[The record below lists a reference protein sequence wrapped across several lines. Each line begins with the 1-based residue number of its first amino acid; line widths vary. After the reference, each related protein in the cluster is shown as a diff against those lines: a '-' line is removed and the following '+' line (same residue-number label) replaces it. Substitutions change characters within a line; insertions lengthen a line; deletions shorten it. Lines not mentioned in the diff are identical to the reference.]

1 MSFANER
8 ASIEARLNANWSTTT
23 IDWENVDFNTP
34 NNASWIRLSI
44 INGTSDYRVLEAKKQ
59 HLGMIAIQVFTP
71 INTGTSTIRGYCD
84 TLAAIFDDQSFDDL
98 VCGVASISNVG
109 GSDVWYQINITI
121 PYRRDT

>member
-44 INGTSDYRVLEAKKQ
+44 INGASDYRVLEAKKQ

-84 TLAAIFDDQSFDDL
+84 TLAAIFDDKSFDDL

>member
-8 ASIEARLNANWSTTT
+8 TSIEARLNANWTTTT
-23 IDWENVDFNTP
+23 INWENVDFDTP

-44 INGTSDYRVLEAKKQ
+44 INGASDYRVLEAKKQ

-71 INTGTSTIRGYCD
+71 VNTGTATVRGYCD
-84 TLAAIFDDQSFDDL
+84 TLAAIFDDQTFDDV
-98 VCGVASISNVG
+98 VCGVASIANVG
-109 GSDVWYQINITI
+109 ASDVWYQINISI